1 MPIFDSRT
9 TKGTTDIEWSTPD
22 SNLWVAS
29 ANGDYAGLV
38 EFVDGHFSVR
48 GSTGSVV
55 AECSSIPAAQA
66 ALARHIESPP
76 SIAAAVL
83 KTAVLNPASPGSFLC
98 RTPRPAYWRDS
109 LAA

>member
-9 TKGTTDIEWSTPD
+9 TQGTTDIVWSTPD
-22 SNLWVAS
+22 SNLWVAT

-38 EFVDGHFSVR
+38 EFVEGHFSVR
-48 GSTGSVV
+48 SSTDSVV
-55 AECSSIPAAQA
+55 AVCSSIPTAQA
-66 ALARHIESPP
+66 ALVRHVETPP

-83 KTAVLNPASPGSFLC
+83 NNAALHPASPRSFLC
-98 RTPRPAYWRDS
+98 RTPRPAYWRDT

>member
-1 MPIFDSRT
+1 MTTFNPRT
-9 TKGTTDIEWSTPD
+9 ARDTLATDIVWSSPE
-22 SNLWVAS
+22 SNLWVAT

-48 GSTGSVV
+48 SSTGSVV

-66 ALARHIESPP
+66 ALVQHLDTPLSSARSAFGP
-76 SIAAAVL
+76 
-83 KTAVLNPASPGSFLC
+83 TAPRSFFS
-98 RTPRPAYWRDS
+98 RPRPTYLRDS

>member
-1 MPIFDSRT
+1 MTIFANRT
-9 TKGTTDIEWSTPD
+9 TTGTTDIVWSTPD
-22 SNLWVAS
+22 SNLWVAT
-29 ANGDYAGLV
+29 ADGEYAGLV

-66 ALARHIESPP
+66 ALTRHIDTPTSL
-76 SIAAAVL
+76 AA
-83 KTAVLNPASPGSFLC
+83 TMLNPATSRSFLC
-98 RTPRPAYWRDS
+98 RTPRPAYWRDT